1 MSPASPAPKGQ
12 GFTGW
17 EPSAWHPRARHGR
30 CWRGAAVVAPG
41 WEGGGKRV
49 AEYGPGDVGA
59 SDGSQEA
66 RFDG

>member
-1 MSPASPAPKGQ
+1 M
-12 GFTGW
+12 
-17 EPSAWHPRARHGR
+17 
-30 CWRGAAVVAPG
+30 VAPG